1 MNKRWE
7 EEGRGERE
15 GDGKEERGKEEGEEM
30 VTIMKEK
37 PVLRTLKGI
46 GL

>member
-15 GDGKEERGKEEGEEM
+15 GDGKEERGKEEGGGNGYDYERK
-30 VTIMKEK
+30 TS
-37 PVLRTLKGI
+37 T
-46 GL
+46 